1 MLKPIKTEEDYNLVL
16 KRLDEIFLADVN
28 SPEGDEAH
36 ILSILIE
43 EYENENYEIEPPDP
57 LKQLK
62 SD

>member
-1 MLKPIKTEEDYNLVL
+1 MSLIPIKTEEEYNLVL

-43 EYENENYEIEPPDP
+43 EYEDENYFIEAPDQII
-57 LKQLK
+57 K
-62 SD
+62 